1 MNFYSLAPLKYK
13 RSVVTG
19 FVHRIYRACSSWRIF
34 HHSLEK
40 GKQILSNNQYPISF
54 FEPLINTNLENI
66 FIKRGC
72 QLTNEESND
81 DEEIRCLYFLQYRG
95 KITEEYISTL
105 RRIQAPCKPVL
116 TLRKLKTVLPPLKPP
131 VEKAL
136 KSRIVYQIKCSRCD
150 ACYVGQTDR
159 HIHTRFKEHLQPS
172 KPVGQ
177 HFNLCGASSDF
188 FSEDVCA
195 VMQSTHR
202 SILYLETLEAIWQ
215 RKIKPKINTR
225 DEFRKRELTIKF

>member
-1 MNFYSLAPLKYK
+1 M
-13 RSVVTG
+13 
-19 FVHRIYRACSSWRIF
+19 
-34 HHSLEK
+34 
-40 GKQILSNNQYPISF
+40 
-54 FEPLINTNLENI
+54 
-66 FIKRGC
+66 
-72 QLTNEESND
+72 
-81 DEEIRCLYFLQYRG
+81 YFLQYRG

-195 VMQSTHR
+195 VIQSTHR

-215 RKIKPKINTR
+215 RKIKPKINNR

>member
-1 MNFYSLAPLKYK
+1 MMSSLK
-13 RSVVTG
+13 
-19 FVHRIYRACSSWRIF
+19 
-34 HHSLEK
+34 
-40 GKQILSNNQYPISF
+40 
-54 FEPLINTNLENI
+54 
-66 FIKRGC
+66 
-72 QLTNEESND
+72 
-81 DEEIRCLYFLQYRG
+81 
-95 KITEEYISTL
+95 
-105 RRIQAPCKPVL
+105 
-116 TLRKLKTVLPPLKPP
+116 
-131 VEKAL
+131 
-136 KSRIVYQIKCSRCD
+136 RIVYQITCSRCD

-195 VMQSTHR
+195 VIQSTHR

-225 DEFRKRELTIKF
+225 DEFRKRELTIKFWPQASACGFLCKFQVCKFWILWAAAYRENLCDLRMLEILEKYIVNINSLLVFYTLLEIIF